1 VSEDENAPKTMEEG
15 MKLALIGVG
24 EIAQKAYLP
33 LLKTME
39 GVQISSVM
47 SRNAQ
52 LVKSTQA
59 RWQIPTGFT
68 RLKDVVDSR
77 PDACLVLTTTTSH
90 FEVARELLENGM
102 DVLLEKPATV
112 TSEEIR
118 ILADLAARKGCILM
132 AAYNRRFADFYVQAR
147 NLFKTDEILQITLE
161 KHRPFPSYYSLYSQY
176 LDDTIHIIDLLRSFD
191 PNPTPLHTVVTMRQG
206 QPWSAVSTL
215 RLSGGGIATIHAC
228 LGAGSWQEKIAIHG
242 AKKTVIVNA
251 FRDLTYINE
260 EGIHVFGPERPS
272 SWKSELAERGF
283 EAELRHFLDCV
294 RTRKTPIVD
303 GYEAYKTQVLVEQL
317 TQLAGEPLE
326 HQERDRNAK

>member
-1 VSEDENAPKTMEEG
+1 

-47 SRNAQ
+47 SRSAQSVKNA
-52 LVKSTQA
+52 QA

-68 RLKDVVDSR
+68 RLKDVIDSR
-77 PDACLVLTTTTSH
+77 PDACLVLTTTTTH
-90 FEVARELLENGM
+90 FEVAKELLEAGM
-102 DVLLEKPATV
+102 DVFLEKPATV
-112 TSEEIR
+112 RSEEIKT
-118 ILADLAARKGCILM
+118 LADLAAKNSRILM
-132 AAYNRRFADFYVQAR
+132 VAYNRRFADFYVQAR
-147 NLFKTDEILQITLE
+147 NLFNTDEILQITLE
-161 KHRPFPSYYSLYSQY
+161 KHRPFPSYNSLYSQY
-176 LDDTIHIIDLLRSFD
+176 LDDTIHIIDLLRFFD
-191 PNPTPLHTVVTMRQG
+191 SNPVPLHTVVTMRKD

-228 LGAGSWQEKIAIHG
+228 LGAGSWQEKVSVHG
-242 AKKTVIVNA
+242 ARKTVIVNA

-283 EAELRHFLDCV
+283 DAELRHFMDCV
-294 RTRKTPIVD
+294 RNRKTPITD